1 MYTIWFKHD
10 FKFFEKII
18 LICQGPSPPDTWYSC
33 LYQTPISAA
42 RKSRKESQ
50 SPSCWHFGL
59 IFHRVGAIS
68 LLCLLYLEIRGRNI
82 QFYISQD
89 SRALITLF
97 LSLRASISSTLIIS
111 SLPSGWNNWK
121 YKTSQYS
128 TRILDRQLSQS
139 AFWNSKEFYNVEI
152 SVLTLNLTLS
162 VKLARTFLLDIRC
175 TSQWQLLGLNSRKN
189 IQLEHA

>member
-1 MYTIWFKHD
+1 M
-10 FKFFEKII
+10 FFS
-18 LICQGPSPPDTWYSC
+18 LS
-33 LYQTPISAA
+33 
-42 RKSRKESQ
+42 
-50 SPSCWHFGL
+50 FGF

-121 YKTSQYS
+121 YKTSQYR
-128 TRILDRQLSQS
+128 TRILDRQLSH
-139 AFWNSKEFYNVEI
+139 WNFSKQENIPQRWDITPHSY
-152 SVLTLNLTLS
+152 LTLS
-162 VKLARTFLLDIRC
+162 VKLARIFLLDIRC
-175 TSQWQLLGLNSRKN
+175 TSQWQLLGLNTRKN
-189 IQLEHA
+189 IKLEHA

>member
-18 LICQGPSPPDTWYSC
+18 LICQGSSPPDTWYSC

-50 SPSCWHFGL
+50 SLSCWNLLFSLSFGL
-59 IFHRVGAIS
+59 IFHRVAAIS

-111 SLPSGWNNWK
+111 SLPSGLNNWK
-121 YKTSQYS
+121 HKTLQYRTVQCS
-128 TRILDRQLSQS
+128 TVQNSRITLMLQKLNRQLS
-139 AFWNSKEFYNVEI
+139 
-152 SVLTLNLTLS
+152 
-162 VKLARTFLLDIRC
+162 D
-175 TSQWQLLGLNSRKN
+175 
-189 IQLEHA
+189 